1 MRGLDIDIAPDA
13 AIAAIGRTVRE
24 KRLSLEGD
32 ATVASTTS
40 IKRQF
45 CFIRKAWRRIV
56 VRCGIQS

>member
-1 MRGLDIDIAPDA
+1 MRGLNIDIAPDA

-24 KRLSLEGD
+24 ECLSLEGD
-32 ATVASTTS
+32 AAVASTAG

-45 CFIRKAWRRIV
+45 GLVSKARRRII